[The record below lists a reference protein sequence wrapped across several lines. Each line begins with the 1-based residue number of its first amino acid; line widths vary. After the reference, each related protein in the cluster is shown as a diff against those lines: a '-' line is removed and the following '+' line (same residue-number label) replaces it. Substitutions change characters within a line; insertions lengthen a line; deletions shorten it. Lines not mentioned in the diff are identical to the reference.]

1 MAVKRSGSQPGWRWG
16 ARGLIIA
23 CLCWLAV
30 RGWLDAFAAGM
41 VLVVAGLGYWISL
54 RWRRTDSEA
63 MPSSDRTEERKGLRG
78 GRDRRSWVGIGLV
91 GAGVLLLFSKSPGEK
106 AAILLWATGA
116 LYLFQALFFMP
127 TPMGVEERILLAKY
141 ADAKRVQEVLAE
153 REYEGIRIFGENLL
167 LGGVLIGLGFLVR
180 FIG

>member
-1 MAVKRSGSQPGWRWG
+1 
-16 ARGLIIA
+16 
-23 CLCWLAV
+23 
-30 RGWLDAFAAGM
+30 
-41 VLVVAGLGYWISL
+41 
-54 RWRRTDSEA
+54 
-63 MPSSDRTEERKGLRG
+63 
-78 GRDRRSWVGIGLV
+78 VGIGLV
-91 GAGVLLLFSKSPGEK
+91 GAGVLLLFSKSSGEK